1 MENARQ
7 RVHQLTI
14 DIMRAS
20 RTQGGGPGMPQQ
32 YGMPQQVRAL
42 LRALIRLCSR
52 SCGGL
57 HVCLCLPHNQL
68 PLSLTLLVCYA
79 TAFPVNQAAP
89 VSIPSCLLLLPLY
102 SMSLQKNA
110 VIRGGNDTRVDERAY
125 FQQLL
130 FNMDIDEVR
139 RDAAAVCG
147 CTVLV

>member
-1 MENARQ
+1 MCDA
-7 RVHQLTI
+7 
-14 DIMRAS
+14 
-20 RTQGGGPGMPQQ
+20 
-32 YGMPQQVRAL
+32 
-42 LRALIRLCSR
+42 
-52 SCGGL
+52 
-57 HVCLCLPHNQL
+57 LCLPHNQL
-68 PLSLTLLVCYA
+68 PLSLTIFVCSA
-79 TAFPVNQAAP
+79 TAFPANQAAP

-139 RDAAAVCG
+139 QTGAAVCG